1 MINFRIIARAFGL
14 LLIVEGLFMLLSAGV
29 SFLYHEHTATSFCYS
44 AFISIVTG
52 VLVFTPLRNEER
64 IFGKREGYIIVTGI
78 WLIFSAFGTLPFLI
92 SGSITSFGDAFFE
105 SMSGFTTT
113 GATILTNIESMSH
126 GILFWRSLTQ
136 WLGGIGIIFIS
147 LSVFPVFKSFNI
159 QIAATEFS
167 GQPTDKIHPRI
178 KDAAKRLVAIY
189 FLLTLS
195 EVILLILG
203 GMPFFD
209 AICHSF
215 STLSTGG
222 FSTRNNGVASFSSPF
237 IMIVM
242 TVFMFLA
249 GTNMTMIYFGLK
261 GNFKKVA
268 GNNEFVF
275 YSIICF
281 IFVVLVSAILYF
293 KSGFSFCKALLDGA
307 FHVISIITT
316 TGFYTQDHNLW
327 GNIIIII
334 FFILMFT
341 GGTAGST
348 SGGIKIV
355 RLLLITKNNRQELKR
370 IIHPNAFIPVRL
382 DKRIISQSTVY
393 NLLVFIT
400 LYFFVM
406 CLGAFV
412 VSFMGYDIIT
422 SFSTSASMLGNI
434 GPGIGTFGPF
444 TNYSAM
450 PMVGKWF
457 LAVLMLLGRLELLT
471 VMILFSKSFYSH

>member
-1 MINFRIIARAFGL
+1 MINFRIIARAFSL

-222 FSTRNNGVASFSSPF
+222 FSTRNNGIASFSSPF

-400 LYFFVM
+400 LYCFVM

-457 LAVLMLLGRLELLT
+457 LAILMLLGRLELLT

>member
-1 MINFRIIARAFGL
+1 MINFRIIARAFSL

-64 IFGKREGYIIVTGI
+64 IYGKREGYIIVTGI

-126 GILFWRSLTQ
+126 GILFWRSITQ

-178 KDAAKRLVAIY
+178 KDAAKRLVGIY

-222 FSTRNNGVASFSSPF
+222 FSTRNNGIAAFSSPF

-281 IFVVLVSAILYF
+281 IFVVLVSGILYF
-293 KSGFSFCKALLDGA
+293 KSGFSFGKALLDGA

-316 TGFYTQDHNLW
+316 TGFYTQDYNLW